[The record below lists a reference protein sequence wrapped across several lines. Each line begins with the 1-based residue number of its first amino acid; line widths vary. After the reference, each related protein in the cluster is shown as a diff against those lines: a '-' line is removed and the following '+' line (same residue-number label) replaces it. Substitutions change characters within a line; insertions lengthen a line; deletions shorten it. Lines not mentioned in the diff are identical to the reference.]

1 MVASSLQVG
10 IIIEI
15 NMRQPFN
22 PFLIGLVWLSFALHL
37 WGIRGNLPYAA
48 EIDEPVFVTRAIRMA
63 ATGDLNPRW
72 FGHPGSTL
80 IYPLAALYH
89 LGHVLV
95 SSGVFLQPDPTLQV
109 AFKASPSEFYL
120 FGRYLTIGYAVAGLP
135 LVYHLGRQAFGRPAG
150 LIGAGLA
157 TLPVI
162 AVAHSQMVRTD
173 SAATFFGLLSLWFC
187 LKVYD
192 RPTLSRFT
200 LAGLSIGLAIASRYF
215 MVALFPLL
223 LAAAGPAWRR
233 KHTEADRRRV
243 WPGLGLGGLSVAL
256 AFALSTPYFFL
267 DFQAALTWI
276 VDEAND
282 VHIDA
287 DGLSPL
293 GNLVWYLSQAIPASL
308 TWPVAVFAALG
319 IAWAGYRR
327 PVKPLLLLGFVVVFL
342 VGLSL
347 SDLHWQRWL
356 IPILP
361 LLALF
366 AAHGLVITVSS
377 LASYLGWSAATRRHV
392 GVVLLLLVL
401 AWPAYQLGLHNLRQ
415 SNPSTRVLARAWI
428 LANLPAGSRIA
439 QEWYSATLFGT
450 GFNVLEQP
458 SLARKNRTPADLSHQ
473 GYNII
478 VVSSEMYNRYLAE
491 AALYPAEV
499 NFYQTLFREGCLLQQ
514 FEPSLFR
521 GGPTV
526 RIYRWQSC

>member
-1 MVASSLQVG
+1 M
-10 IIIEI
+10 ITEI
-15 NMRQPFN
+15 NMRQQVN

-37 WGIRGNLPYAA
+37 WGIRGNLPFAA
-48 EIDEPVFVTRAIRMA
+48 EIDESVFVSRAIRMA
-63 ATGDLNPRW
+63 ASGDLNPRW

-80 IYPLAALYH
+80 IYPLAGLYH
-89 LGHVLV
+89 LGRSLV
-95 SSGVFLQPDPTLQV
+95 SPGILLQPDPTLQT
-109 AFKASPSEFYL
+109 AFKVSPSEFYL

-135 LVYHLGRQAFGRPAG
+135 LVYHLGRRTFGRPAG

-192 RPTLSRFT
+192 RPTLIRFA

-215 MVALFPLL
+215 MVALVPIL
-223 LAAAGPAWRR
+223 LAAAGLAWRQKR
-233 KHTEADRRRV
+233 TEADWRRV
-243 WPGLGLGGLSVAL
+243 WPGLGLGGLSVGL

-267 DFQAALTWI
+267 DFQAALHWI
-276 VDEAND
+276 VAEAND

-287 DGLSPL
+287 DGLSPPE
-293 GNLVWYLSQAIPASL
+293 NLVWYLIHAIPASL
-308 TWPVAVFAALG
+308 TWPIAGFAGLG
-319 IAWAGYRR
+319 VAWAGYHRLVR
-327 PVKPLLLLGFVVVFL
+327 PLLLLGFVVVFL

-356 IPILP
+356 IPVLP

-366 AAHGLVITVSS
+366 AGHGLVITGSI
-377 LASYLGWSAATRRHV
+377 LALHLSWPAAVRRYV
-392 GVVLLLLVL
+392 GGVLLLLVL
-401 AWPAYQLGLHNLRQ
+401 VWPVYQVGLHNLRQ
-415 SNPSTRVLARAWI
+415 SAPSTRVLARAWI
-428 LANLPAGSRIA
+428 LANLPAGSKIA
-439 QEWYSATLFGT
+439 QEWYSATLFGG
-450 GFNVLEQP
+450 GFNVLEQS
-458 SLARKNRTPADLSHQ
+458 SLAQKNRTPADLFRQ

-491 AALYPAEV
+491 AEIYPAEAH
-499 NFYQTLFREGCLLQQ
+499 FYQTLFREGCLLQQ
-514 FEPSLFR
+514 FEPSPLR

-526 RIYRWQSC
+526 RIYRWQSCE